1 MMRISD
7 WPVEERPREKL
18 LRQGAAALSNA
29 ELLALLLGHGQQ
41 GMTAVDLARD
51 ALLRFGGL
59 RNLLDAQPAG
69 IGALPGWG
77 PARTARLLAVVELS
91 RRHLGEGLS
100 RSDKLRS
107 PSDTRDFLRA
117 RLRGYDH
124 EVFAVLFL
132 DNQHRVISY
141 EELFRG
147 TLDSCSVHPRE
158 VVKRSL
164 AHRAGAVIF
173 AHNHPS
179 GVAEPST
186 ADRQIT
192 RRLQE
197 ALALIEVRTLDH
209 LVIGDGEPVSFA
221 ERGWL

>member
-1 MMRISD
+1 MRISD
-7 WPVEERPREKL
+7 WPQDERPREKL
-18 LRQGAAALSNA
+18 LGQGPAALSNA
-29 ELLALLLGHGQQ
+29 ELLALFIGHGQP
-41 GMTAVDLARD
+41 GMTAVDLARS
-51 ALLRFGGL
+51 ALNRFGGL
-59 RNLLDAQPAG
+59 RNLLDASPAS
-69 IGALPGWG
+69 IGSHPGWG
-77 PARTARLLAVVELS
+77 PARTARVLAAVELS
-91 RRHLGEGLS
+91 RRYLGEELS
-100 RSDKLRS
+100 RSDKLTS
-107 PSDTRDFLRA
+107 PAATRAFLRA
-117 RLRGYDH
+117 RLRGHDH

-132 DNQHRVISY
+132 DSQHRVITY

-164 AHRAGAVIF
+164 AHQAGAVIF

-179 GVAEPST
+179 GVAEPSP

-197 ALALIEVRTLDH
+197 ALALVEVRTLDH

>member
-1 MMRISD
+1 MRIRD
-7 WPVEERPREKL
+7 WPAGERPREKL
-18 LRQGAAALSNA
+18 LLNGAASLSTA
-29 ELLALLLGHGQQ
+29 ELLALLIGHGRPGQ
-41 GMTAVDLARD
+41 TALDIAREGLVHFD
-51 ALLRFGGL
+51 GL
-59 RNLLDAQPAG
+59 RHLLDAAPTQISAR
-69 IGALPGWG
+69 PGWG
-77 PARTARLLAVVELS
+77 PARTARLLAAAELG
-91 RRHLGEGLS
+91 RRYLGEGLG
-100 RSDKLRS
+100 RGDKLCS
-107 PSDTRDFLRA
+107 PQATREFLRA

-124 EVFAVLFL
+124 EVFAVVFL
-132 DNQHRVISY
+132 DNQHRVITV

-164 AHRAGAVIF
+164 AHRAGAVIL

-179 GVAEPST
+179 GVAEPSP

-197 ALALIEVRTLDH
+197 ALALVEVRTLDH